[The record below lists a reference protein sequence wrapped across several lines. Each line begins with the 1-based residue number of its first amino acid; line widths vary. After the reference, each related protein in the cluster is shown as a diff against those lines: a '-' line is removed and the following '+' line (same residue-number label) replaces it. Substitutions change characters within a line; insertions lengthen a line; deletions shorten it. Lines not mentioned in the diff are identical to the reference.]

1 MKKLQERVAI
11 VTGAAS
17 GIGQA
22 LALCLARHG
31 CDLALIDV
39 NEEGL
44 KETSEKA
51 LVHSG
56 RVSSH
61 IVDVSHKEQ
70 MAKLP
75 DDILGQHGKAHILIN
90 NAGVSLAGRFEDIS
104 LEDFEWIVGVNFWG
118 MIYGCK
124 FFLPHLR
131 KADEA
136 HIVNVASDFGLLGLP
151 TKTGYCSTKFAMRGF
166 SEALRAE
173 LYESNVGLTCVYPC
187 AVNTQIVK
195 AGRAV
200 DQQKKELEAK
210 FLESRSLP
218 AEKVSERIIK
228 GIKRNSA
235 RVLIGFD
242 TRMIDCA
249 TRLSPSLTSALIARM
264 QKRVPFL

>member
-1 MKKLQERVAI
+1 MKRLENRVAI

-22 LALCLARHG
+22 LALCLAKHG
-31 CDLALIDV
+31 CDLSLVDV

-44 KETSEKA
+44 KETKQKVQTHERK
-51 LVHSG
+51 
-56 RVSSH
+56 VSTH
-61 IVDVSHKEQ
+61 VVDVSRKDE
-70 MAKLP
+70 MERLP
-75 DDILGQHGKAHILIN
+75 DEVLSQHGKVNILIN
-90 NAGVSLAGRFEDIS
+90 NAGVSLTGRFEDVS
-104 LEDFEWIVGVNFWG
+104 LEDFEWIFGVNFWG

-136 HIVNVASDFGLLGLP
+136 HIVNVASDFGLFGLP
-151 TKTGYCSTKFAMRGF
+151 TKTGYCSTKFAIRGF

-173 LYESNVGLTCVYPC
+173 LYSSNVRLTCVYPC
-187 AVNTQIVK
+187 AVNTAIVK
-195 AGRAV
+195 TGRAV
-200 DQQKKELEAK
+200 DEEKKKLEAQ

-218 AEKVSERIIK
+218 VEKVAEKIVR

-242 TRMIDCA
+242 TRMIDAA
-249 TRLSPSLTSALIARM
+249 TRLAPNLTNTLVAKM